1 MPRRRLALL
10 GAALAALAP
19 ACRPTAATAATTAAP
34 GPGGS
39 GSGSIRALAVV
50 SSSTDSVTATAVDID
65 VGTGAVTKLGAQHTL
80 GGGGFTAPACATM
93 WGQADATWSVA
104 VIPEVMGNAS
114 RQGVEQI
121 SACTGEHLRFEPL
134 SPETAGLLANS
145 ATLGALSR
153 DTVAGVMLSE
163 DGVIELV
170 VVDAARDA
178 GATGPPVTA
187 DSDGVLGCISAVDAT
202 KGRCAPTRLV
212 RFSPTSMFSSRYP
225 SQGIRTH

>member
-1 MPRRRLALL
+1 MLPRRRLALL

-19 ACRPTAATAATTAAP
+19 PCRPTAAATPA
-34 GPGGS
+34 PGGS

-93 WGQADATWSVA
+93 WGQADASWSVA
-104 VIPEVMGNAS
+104 VIPEIMGNAS

-121 SACTGEHLRFEPL
+121 SARTGEHLRFEPL

-145 ATLGALSR
+145 ATLGALSA
-153 DTVAGVMLSE
+153 DAVAGVMLSE

-178 GATGPPVTA
+178 GSTGPSVTA

-202 KGRCAPTRLV
+202 KGRCAPQA
-212 RFSPTSMFSSRYP
+212 SRSRRSHP
-225 SQGIRTH
+225 GKQIPRDPP

>member
-1 MPRRRLALL
+1 MAPVVPLMLRRLALLL

-19 ACRPTAATAATTAAP
+19 PCRPTAATAAP
-34 GPGGS
+34 VPSGS

-65 VGTGAVTKLGAQHTL
+65 VGTGAVTKLGAQHTM
-80 GGGGFTAPACATM
+80 GGGGFTAPACAAM

-104 VIPEVMGNAS
+104 VIPEIMGNAS

-121 SACTGEHLRFEPL
+121 SARTGEHLRFEPL

-202 KGRCAPTRLV
+202 KGRCMRPHASFVLPMTCHV
-212 RFSPTSMFSSRYP
+212 WIPIP
-225 SQGIRTH
+225 GDP

>member
-1 MPRRRLALL
+1 MLPRRRLALL

-19 ACRPTAATAATTAAP
+19 PCRPTAATPA
-34 GPGGS
+34 PGGS

-50 SSSTDSVTATAVDID
+50 SSSTASVTATAVDID
-65 VGTGAVTKLGAQHTL
+65 VGTGAVTKVGSGAQHTL

-114 RQGVEQI
+114 RQGIEQI
-121 SACTGEHLRFEPL
+121 SARTGEHLRFEPL

-178 GATGPPVTA
+178 GSTGPPITA

-202 KGRCAPTRLV
+202 KGRCAPKPHSFLPHINV
-212 RFSPTSMFSSRYP
+212 FS
-225 SQGIRTH
+225 